1 MKRKTH
7 IVNPDIEEYLR
18 GLTPSE
24 NEVLRK
30 MEELGREKDFPII
43 WPLVGRLVYQLAV
56 ITGAKGFSIWA
67 QDSVTRLLLS
77 QKGFLTTIIPIRDGI
92 SLSVKL

>member
-24 NEVLRK
+24 DEVLRK
-30 MEELGREKDFPII
+30 MEELGMGSGFGYSASF
-43 WPLVGRLVYQLAV
+43 V
-56 ITGAKGFSIWA
+56 AKG
-67 QDSVTRLLLS
+67 
-77 QKGFLTTIIPIRDGI
+77 I
-92 SLSVKL
+92 SHNYNSN